1 MKVRRLHRLPYS
13 IVGIALPAACLH
25 GCHRSDPARVTA
37 DVPLPIPAVSYIT
50 GAFDTYPLVAFSEP
64 RHGASGTRE
73 FLASLVRQPAFA
85 GKVNDIV
92 VECGNARYQA
102 VMDRYIA
109 GEEVPRDD
117 LKRVWENTTIV
128 TGVWS
133 APMYE
138 AVFSDIRSV
147 NKTLPPKLRFRVLLG
162 DPPIDWSLIRG
173 PADEDMNDW
182 RDAHF
187 AWIVDEQVMKKGR
200 RALIWIGGAHIS
212 RRVRFPESLIHLL
225 DRRFPGKT
233 HVVLAV
239 DPRDIE
245 PSLSARLGTSPLLA
259 AARVQ
264 DTWLGRS
271 DASAIGL
278 HLSTGSVQE
287 NVDAVMLWDS
297 FSHGADETPRFDAQS
312 PFGVELRRRQRLSE
326 TTVTF
331 RGGKIRFET
340 DRVSLTSE
348 SEPVLKAVLAELQRD
363 GGLELVVK
371 AFADARERNV
381 GPLSLARAQLIV
393 NWLTARGIA
402 PQRLIAKGCGSGRA
416 LWVGSTE
423 EERAANR
430 RAELV
435 RASRWADCA
444 PPIAF
449 NFH

>member
-25 GCHRSDPARVTA
+25 GCQRSDPARVTA
-37 DVPLPIPAVSYIT
+37 DVPLPIPAVSYIA

-73 FLASLVRQPAFA
+73 FLASLVQQPAFA

-109 GEEVPRDD
+109 GEEVSHDD

-147 NKTLPPKLRFRVLLG
+147 NQTLPPKLRFRVLLG
-162 DPPIDWSLIRG
+162 DPPIDWTLIRG

-245 PSLSARLGTSPLLA
+245 PSLSARLGTWPLLA

-271 DASAIGL
+271 GASAIGL

-297 FSHGADETPRFDAQS
+297 FSHGADEAPRFDAQS
-312 PFGVELRRRQRLSE
+312 PFGVELRRRKRLSE

-435 RASRWADCA
+435 RASRWTDCA

>member
-1 MKVRRLHRLPYS
+1 MKMRQLHRLPYS
-13 IVGIALPAACLH
+13 VVAIALPAACVQACH
-25 GCHRSDPARVTA
+25 GSDPARVPA

-50 GAFDTYPLVAFSEP
+50 GAFDKYPLVAFSEP

-73 FLASLVRQPAFA
+73 FLASLVRQPGFA

-109 GEEVPRDD
+109 GDEVPRDD
-117 LKRVWENTTIV
+117 LKLVWENTTIV

-138 AVFSDIRSV
+138 AVFSDIRAV
-147 NKTLPPKLRFRVLLG
+147 NKTLPAKLRFRVLLG
-162 DPPIDWSLIRG
+162 DPPIDWSVVRG

-187 AWIVDEQVMKKGR
+187 AWIVEEQVMKKGR
-200 RALIWIGGAHIS
+200 RALIWIGGAHLS
-212 RRVRFPESLIHLL
+212 RRVKFPESLIHLL
-225 DRRFPGKT
+225 DRRFPGKA

-245 PSLSARLGTSPLLA
+245 PSVSARLGTWPLLA
-259 AARVQ
+259 AASVH

-278 HLSTGSVQE
+278 RLSTGSVQE

-297 FSHGADETPRFDAQS
+297 FSHGADEAPRFDAQS
-312 PFGVELRRRQRLSE
+312 PIGVELRRRQRLSE
-326 TTVTF
+326 TTVAF

-348 SEPVLKAVLAELQRD
+348 SEPVLKTVLAELQRD

-371 AFADARERNV
+371 AFADARERDPD
-381 GPLSLARAQLIV
+381 PLSLARAQLIV

-402 PQRLIAKGCGSGRA
+402 PQRLIARGCGLSRA

-435 RASRWADCA
+435 RVSRWADCA